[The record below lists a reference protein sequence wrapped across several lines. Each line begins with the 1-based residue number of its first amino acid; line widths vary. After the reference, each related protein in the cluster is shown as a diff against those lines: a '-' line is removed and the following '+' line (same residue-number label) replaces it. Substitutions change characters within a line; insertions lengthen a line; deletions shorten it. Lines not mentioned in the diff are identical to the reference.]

1 MQRLQES
8 ENYIIPTPQNIIP
21 TVLSAVN
28 PFRTQKAGFGIIIYR
43 FGIRKWGVKNALYSF
58 RA

>member
-43 FGIRKWGVKNALYSF
+43 FGIRK
-58 RA
+58 